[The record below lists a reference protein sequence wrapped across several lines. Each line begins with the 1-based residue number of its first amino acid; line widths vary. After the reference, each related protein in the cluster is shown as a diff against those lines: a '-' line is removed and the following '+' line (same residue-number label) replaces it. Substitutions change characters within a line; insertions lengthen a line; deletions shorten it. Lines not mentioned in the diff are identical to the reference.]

1 MIKKIYSLLIC
12 VILVSSCSL
21 DREPETTL
29 SDPKFWKSE
38 ADLRGACNRLYI
50 DLPGFLTGR
59 GHDMRSDELIGTTP
73 DPISSGSRSIPE
85 KSSDWTDPYNKI
97 GVCNNIIIKGET
109 APIAETAKNRWI
121 AEARFFRAF
130 HYFDLVK
137 KYGDVP
143 LILKV
148 FTSTS
153 DPDIKKGRDPRETV
167 IQQCYQDLEFACEWL
182 PEIDALADVSNWGR
196 VSRSAAL
203 AMITRIGLYEGTY
216 IKYHNLQ
223 GGDSRS
229 HLKKA
234 IDAAEIMIYT
244 EKKHSLYPNYQDL
257 FYFEGEGRQ
266 NKENVFVKI
275 YGPNGASNAIVYHN
289 QSASKATQVSLT
301 RQIIDNY
308 LYTDGLPR
316 TKSAHYI
323 VDVKHDDIFMNRDPR
338 MRMTIFSYKEV
349 AFKGAEYRPFDQV
362 NHSGRG
368 YPIKKGYMNSEF
380 NTNGQ
385 ETVDKMIIRY
395 AEVLLSYAEALYE
408 YNGEISDT
416 KLNETVN
423 LIRKRSGFDA
433 TLSNQFVSTNQL
445 NMLEEI
451 RRERIVEFIDEDM
464 HYDDIIRW
472 KTAEKLLPQALLG
485 ILFNPEESTKTD
497 KELNYQFTDENGFY
511 KGVKLY
517 DQPNIYIGEDIS
529 GRSFNPERD
538 YLYPVPSYEISTSEG
553 IIKQNPKW
561 ND

>member
-1 MIKKIYSLLIC
+1 MINKIYSLLIC

-29 SDPKFWKSE
+29 TDPVFWKTE
-38 ADLRGACNRLYI
+38 ADLRGACNRMYVE
-50 DLPGFLTGR
+50 LPGFLTGR
-59 GHDMRSDELIGTTP
+59 GHDLRSEEMIGTTP
-73 DPISSGSRSIPE
+73 DPISSGSRGIPE
-85 KSSDWTDPYNKI
+85 EASDWSGPYDRI
-97 GVCNNIIIKGET
+97 GVCNNIIIKGGAAAIDE
-109 APIAETAKNRWI
+109 AAKNRWL
-121 AEARFFRAF
+121 AEAYFFRAF

-143 LILKV
+143 LILKI
-148 FTSTS
+148 FTNTT
-153 DPDIKKGRDPRETV
+153 DPDIKRARDPRETV
-167 IQQCYQDLEFACEWL
+167 IQQCYKDLEFASQWL
-182 PEIDALADVSNWGR
+182 PEIDEVSDASNWGR

-203 AMITRIGLYEGTY
+203 AMIVRIGLYEGTY

-223 GGDSRS
+223 GGDSKS

-234 IDAAEIMIYT
+234 IDAAEMMIYT
-244 EKKHSLYPNYQDL
+244 EKKHALYANYQNL

-289 QSASKATQVSLT
+289 QSSTKATQVSLT
-301 RQIIDNY
+301 RQIVDNY

-323 VDVKHDDIFMNRDPR
+323 VDVNHDDIFLNRDPR
-338 MRMTIFSYKEV
+338 MRMSIFSYKEV
-349 AFKGAEYRPFDQV
+349 AFKGAEYRPFDQT

-380 NTNGQ
+380 NTNGK

-423 LIRKRSGFDA
+423 LVRKRAGFNA
-433 TLSNQFVSTNQL
+433 ELTNQFVKDHQL
-445 NMLEEI
+445 DMIEEI

-472 KTAEKLLPQALLG
+472 KTAEKVLPQAMLG
-485 ILFNPEESTKTD
+485 ILFNPDESTKTA
-497 KELNYQFTDENGFY
+497 KELDYQFTDENGFY
-511 KGVKLY
+511 KGEKLY
-517 DQPNIYIGEDIS
+517 DQPNIYVVENIS
-529 GRSFNPERD
+529 GRSFNPARD
-538 YLYPVPSYEISTSEG
+538 YLYPVPSYEISTSG
-553 IIKQNPKW
+553 GNIKQNPEWK
-561 ND
+561 